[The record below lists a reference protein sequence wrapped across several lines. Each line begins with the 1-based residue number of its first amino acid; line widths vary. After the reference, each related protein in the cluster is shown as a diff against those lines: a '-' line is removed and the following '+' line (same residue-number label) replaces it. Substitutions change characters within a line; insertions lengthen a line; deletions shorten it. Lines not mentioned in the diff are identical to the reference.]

1 MLIVLGLITPIEK
14 LQLANMQCDFAAELW
29 EEKSPGE
36 LLVTN
41 WSGEPLNLESG
52 EVIGCV
58 E

>member
-1 MLIVLGLITPIEK
+1 MR
-14 LQLANMQCDFAAELW
+14 CDFAAEMW

-41 WSGEPLNLESG
+41 WSGEPLKLESG